1 MRLEI
6 SKFLVRIYS
15 KAPRYN
21 ECIHGRGALTLKYKE
36 RLNLSEE
43 DKELLVEALLS
54 QGYAYEVVD
63 SELKDLE
70 YELKP
75 GYESKMRKLNV
86 LLKKL
91 HS

>member
-1 MRLEI
+1 MRI
-6 SKFLVRIYS
+6 
-15 KAPRYN
+15 N
-21 ECIHGRGALTLKYKE
+21 LTDDE
-36 RLNLSEE
+36 
-43 DKELLVEALLS
+43 KELLIEALLS

-75 GYESKMRKLNV
+75 DYESKVRRLNG

-91 HS
+91 HN

>member
-1 MRLEI
+1 MHTW
-6 SKFLVRIYS
+6 K
-15 KAPRYN
+15 
-21 ECIHGRGALTLKYKE
+21 GALTLKYKE
-36 RLNLSEE
+36 RLNLSDE

-75 GYESKMRKLNV
+75 GYESKMRKLNI

>member
-1 MRLEI
+1 MN
-6 SKFLVRIYS
+6 SNMKV
-15 KAPRYN
+15 N
-21 ECIHGRGALTLKYKE
+21 LTD
-36 RLNLSEE
+36 EE
-43 DKELLVEALLS
+43 KELLIEALLS

-75 GYESKMRKLNV
+75 DHESKVRRLNS

-91 HS
+91 HN

>member
-1 MRLEI
+1 M
-6 SKFLVRIYS
+6 STNVKDKF
-15 KAPRYN
+15 
-21 ECIHGRGALTLKYKE
+21 TD
-36 RLNLSEE
+36 EE
-43 DKELLVEALLS
+43 KELLIEALLS

-75 GYESKMRKLNV
+75 GYESKVRRLNE

-91 HS
+91 HN

>member
-1 MRLEI
+1 M
-6 SKFLVRIYS
+6 K
-15 KAPRYN
+15 N
-21 ECIHGRGALTLKYKE
+21 KE

-43 DKELLVEALLS
+43 DKELLVEVLLS
-54 QGYAYEVVD
+54 QGYAYEIVD

-75 GYESKMRKLNV
+75 GYESKMRELNV

>member
-1 MRLEI
+1 MHRRE
-6 SKFLVRIYS
+6 
-15 KAPRYN
+15 
-21 ECIHGRGALTLKYKE
+21 GAYQLNPNLKVNLTD
-36 RLNLSEE
+36 EE
-43 DKELLVEALLS
+43 KELLVESLLS
-54 QGYAYEVVD
+54 QGYAYEIVD

-75 GYESKMRKLNV
+75 GYESKVRKLNS

>member
-1 MRLEI
+1 M
-6 SKFLVRIYS
+6 
-15 KAPRYN
+15 
-21 ECIHGRGALTLKYKE
+21 KYKE
-36 RLNLSEE
+36 KLNLSDE

>member
-1 MRLEI
+1 LNP
-6 SKFLVRIYS
+6 KLKV
-15 KAPRYN
+15 N
-21 ECIHGRGALTLKYKE
+21 LTD
-36 RLNLSEE
+36 EE
-43 DKELLVEALLS
+43 KELLVESLLS

-75 GYESKMRKLNV
+75 GYESKVRKLNS

>member
-1 MRLEI
+1 M
-6 SKFLVRIYS
+6 KV
-15 KAPRYN
+15 N
-21 ECIHGRGALTLKYKE
+21 LTD
-36 RLNLSEE
+36 E

-75 GYESKMRKLNV
+75 GYESKVKRLNA
-86 LLKKL
+86 LIKKL
-91 HS
+91 HN

>member
-1 MRLEI
+1 M
-6 SKFLVRIYS
+6 
-15 KAPRYN
+15 
-21 ECIHGRGALTLKYKE
+21 KYKKK
-36 RLNLSEE
+36 LNLTDE
-43 DKELLVEALLS
+43 DKDLLVEALLS

-75 GYESKMRKLNV
+75 GYESQMRKLNV
-86 LLKKL
+86 LLRKL

>member
-1 MRLEI
+1 MDSYL
-6 SKFLVRIYS
+6 K
-15 KAPRYN
+15 
-21 ECIHGRGALTLKYKE
+21 GANKMKYKE
-36 RLNLSEE
+36 KLNLTDE
-43 DKELLVEALLS
+43 DKDLLVEALLS

-75 GYESKMRKLNV
+75 GYESQMRKLNI

>member
-1 MRLEI
+1 MNA
-6 SKFLVRIYS
+6 KV
-15 KAPRYN
+15 K
-21 ECIHGRGALTLKYKE
+21 
-36 RLNLSEE
+36 LNLTDE

-75 GYESKMRKLNV
+75 GYESKVRKLNG

-91 HS
+91 HN

>member
-1 MRLEI
+1 M
-6 SKFLVRIYS
+6 
-15 KAPRYN
+15 
-21 ECIHGRGALTLKYKE
+21 KYKE
-36 RLNLSEE
+36 KLNLSDE
-43 DKELLVEALLS
+43 DKQLLVEALLS
-54 QGYAYEVVD
+54 QGYAYEIVD

-75 GYESKMRKLNV
+75 SHEDKMKKLNV

>member
-1 MRLEI
+1 MD
-6 SKFLVRIYS
+6 SYTGK
-15 KAPRYN
+15 
-21 ECIHGRGALTLKYKE
+21 GAIALKNKE

-43 DKELLVEALLS
+43 DKELLVEVLLS
-54 QGYAYEVVD
+54 QGYAYEIVD

-75 GYESKMRKLNV
+75 GYESKMRELNV

>member
-1 MRLEI
+1 MNTDLKI
-6 SKFLVRIYS
+6 
-15 KAPRYN
+15 N
-21 ECIHGRGALTLKYKE
+21 LTD
-36 RLNLSEE
+36 EE
-43 DKELLVEALLS
+43 KELLVESLLS

-75 GYESKMRKLNV
+75 GYESKVRKLHS

>member
-1 MRLEI
+1 MHTW
-6 SKFLVRIYS
+6 K
-15 KAPRYN
+15 
-21 ECIHGRGALTLKYKE
+21 GANKMKYKE
-36 RLNLSEE
+36 RLNLSDE

-75 GYESKMRKLNV
+75 GYESKMRKLNT

>member
-1 MRLEI
+1 MHTW
-6 SKFLVRIYS
+6 K
-15 KAPRYN
+15 
-21 ECIHGRGALTLKYKE
+21 GALTLKYKE
-36 RLNLSEE
+36 RLNLSDE

>member
-1 MRLEI
+1 MKGGFQL
-6 SKFLVRIYS
+6 KN
-15 KAPRYN
+15 K
-21 ECIHGRGALTLKYKE
+21 GRH
-36 RLNLSEE
+36 NLSDE
-43 DKELLVEALLS
+43 DKELLIDALLS

-75 GYESKMRKLNV
+75 GYESRMRKLNV

>member
-1 MRLEI
+1 LDLQTGGLLMNQ
-6 SKFLVRIYS
+6 KH
-15 KAPRYN
+15 K
-21 ECIHGRGALTLKYKE
+21 
-36 RLNLSEE
+36 LSNE
-43 DKELLVEALLS
+43 DKELLVEALFS

-75 GYESKMRKLNV
+75 GYEEKMRRLNI

>member
-1 MRLEI
+1 MEGG
-6 SKFLVRIYS
+6 F
-15 KAPRYN
+15 
-21 ECIHGRGALTLKYKE
+21 HMKYKDPK
-36 RLNLSEE
+36 NLTAEE
-43 DKELLVEALLS
+43 KDLLVDTLLS

-70 YELKP
+70 YDLKP
-75 GYESKMRKLNV
+75 GYESKVRKLNL

>member
-1 MRLEI
+1 M
-6 SKFLVRIYS
+6 STNV
-15 KAPRYN
+15 KAN
-21 ECIHGRGALTLKYKE
+21 LTD
-36 RLNLSEE
+36 EE
-43 DKELLVEALLS
+43 KELLIEALFS

-75 GYESKMRKLNV
+75 GYESKVRRLNG

-91 HS
+91 HN

>member
-1 MRLEI
+1 M
-6 SKFLVRIYS
+6 KYGV
-15 KAPRYN
+15 KN
-21 ECIHGRGALTLKYKE
+21 LT
-36 RLNLSEE
+36 EE

-54 QGYAYEVVD
+54 QGYAYEIVD

-75 GYESKMRKLNV
+75 GLEERLKKLNV

>member
-1 MRLEI
+1 MDKL
-6 SKFLVRIYS
+6 RI
-15 KAPRYN
+15 N
-21 ECIHGRGALTLKYKE
+21 LTDDE
-36 RLNLSEE
+36 
-43 DKELLVEALLS
+43 KELLIEALLS

-75 GYESKMRKLNV
+75 DYESKVRRLNG

-91 HS
+91 HN

>member
-1 MRLEI
+1 MKI
-6 SKFLVRIYS
+6 
-15 KAPRYN
+15 N
-21 ECIHGRGALTLKYKE
+21 
-36 RLNLSEE
+36 NLSDEE
-43 DKELLVEALLS
+43 KELLIEALLS

-63 SELKDLE
+63 SELSDLE

>member
-1 MRLEI
+1 MN
-6 SKFLVRIYS
+6 SNAKV
-15 KAPRYN
+15 N
-21 ECIHGRGALTLKYKE
+21 LTD
-36 RLNLSEE
+36 EE
-43 DKELLVEALLS
+43 KELLIEALLS

-75 GYESKMRKLNV
+75 DQESKVRRLNS

-91 HS
+91 HN

>member
-1 MRLEI
+1 M
-6 SKFLVRIYS
+6 STNV
-15 KAPRYN
+15 KAN
-21 ECIHGRGALTLKYKE
+21 LTD
-36 RLNLSEE
+36 EE
-43 DKELLVEALLS
+43 KELLIEALLS

-75 GYESKMRKLNV
+75 GYESKVRRLNG

-91 HS
+91 HN

>member
-1 MRLEI
+1 MDKL
-6 SKFLVRIYS
+6 RI
-15 KAPRYN
+15 N
-21 ECIHGRGALTLKYKE
+21 LT
-36 RLNLSEE
+36 E
-43 DKELLVEALLS
+43 DEKELLIEALLS

-75 GYESKMRKLNV
+75 DYESKVRRLNG

-91 HS
+91 HN

>member
-1 MRLEI
+1 LGI
-6 SKFLVRIYS
+6 SKFLVRIPNEAS
-15 KAPRYN
+15 RYN
-21 ECIHGRGALTLKYKE
+21 VCIHGRGLFKLKDKGKPNLTD
-36 RLNLSEE
+36 E
-43 DKELLVEALLS
+43 DKELLIDALLS

-75 GYESKMRKLNV
+75 GFETRLRKLNV

>member
-1 MRLEI
+1 LD
-6 SKFLVRIYS
+6 KLRI
-15 KAPRYN
+15 N
-21 ECIHGRGALTLKYKE
+21 LTDDE
-36 RLNLSEE
+36 
-43 DKELLVEALLS
+43 KELLIEALLS

-75 GYESKMRKLNV
+75 DYESKVRRLNG

-91 HS
+91 HN

>member
-1 MRLEI
+1 MDSYL
-6 SKFLVRIYS
+6 K
-15 KAPRYN
+15 
-21 ECIHGRGALTLKYKE
+21 GANKMKYKE
-36 RLNLSEE
+36 KLNLTDE
-43 DKELLVEALLS
+43 DKDLLVEALLS
-54 QGYAYEVVD
+54 QRYAYEVVD

>member
-1 MRLEI
+1 MNA
-6 SKFLVRIYS
+6 KV
-15 KAPRYN
+15 K
-21 ECIHGRGALTLKYKE
+21 
-36 RLNLSEE
+36 LNLTDE
-43 DKELLVEALLS
+43 DKELLIEALLS

-75 GYESKMRKLNV
+75 GYESKVRKLNS

-91 HS
+91 HN

>member
-1 MRLEI
+1 MNTNLKI
-6 SKFLVRIYS
+6 
-15 KAPRYN
+15 N
-21 ECIHGRGALTLKYKE
+21 LTD
-36 RLNLSEE
+36 EE
-43 DKELLVEALLS
+43 KELLVESLLS

-75 GYESKMRKLNV
+75 GYESKVRKLNS

>member
-1 MRLEI
+1 MHTW
-6 SKFLVRIYS
+6 K
-15 KAPRYN
+15 
-21 ECIHGRGALTLKYKE
+21 GAKKMKYKE

-75 GYESKMRKLNV
+75 GYEAKMRKLNV

>member
-1 MRLEI
+1 MNAYME
-6 SKFLVRIYS
+6 
-15 KAPRYN
+15 
-21 ECIHGRGALTLKYKE
+21 GGALTLKYKE

>member
-1 MRLEI
+1 MKD
-6 SKFLVRIYS
+6 KF
-15 KAPRYN
+15 
-21 ECIHGRGALTLKYKE
+21 TD
-36 RLNLSEE
+36 EE
-43 DKELLVEALLS
+43 KELLIEALLS

-75 GYESKMRKLNV
+75 GYESKVRRLNE

-91 HS
+91 HN